1 MRVVPEYLR
10 GAEYYAARRA
20 ILRDGL
26 HAQLFVKCYDQA
38 LLVVEV
44 QPRPGF
50 VHLTRNWQE
59 CISAYGPYH
68 ISVGFSPGVG
78 LTDASLLAGLVD
90 GLVTN
95 IPIREVQSRGS
106 LVIGDGW
113 LRDAIAPLHA
123 RVAGGYA
130 DREIHISAQ
139 LLP

>member
-1 MRVVPEYLR
+1 MSVRPQYLQ
-10 GAEYYAARRA
+10 GAQYYAARRA

-26 HAQLFVKCYDQA
+26 HAQLFVKWYQA

-44 QPRPGF
+44 QPLPGF
-50 VHLTRNWQE
+50 VHLTRNWEE

-78 LTDASLLAGLVD
+78 LTDAFLLAGLID

-95 IPIREVQSRGS
+95 IPIRDVQSRGS

-130 DREIHISAQ
+130 DREIHISA
-139 LLP
+139 

>member
-1 MRVVPEYLR
+1 MRVRPEYLR

-20 ILRDGL
+20 IVRDGL
-26 HAQLFVKCYDQA
+26 HAQLFVKWYGRG

-44 QPRPGF
+44 QPLPGF

-113 LRDAIAPLHA
+113 LRDAIAPLHS
-123 RVAGGYA
+123 RVAAGYA
-130 DREIHISAQ
+130 DREIHISA
-139 LLP
+139 

>member
-20 ILRDGL
+20 IVRDGL
-26 HAQLFVKCYDQA
+26 HAQLFVKWYGRG

-50 VHLTRNWQE
+50 VHLTRNWEE

-78 LTDASLLAGLVD
+78 LTDAYLLAGLCD

-95 IPIREVQSRGS
+95 IPIRDVQSRGC

-123 RVAGGYA
+123 RAAGGYA
-130 DREIHISAQ
+130 DREIHISA
-139 LLP
+139 